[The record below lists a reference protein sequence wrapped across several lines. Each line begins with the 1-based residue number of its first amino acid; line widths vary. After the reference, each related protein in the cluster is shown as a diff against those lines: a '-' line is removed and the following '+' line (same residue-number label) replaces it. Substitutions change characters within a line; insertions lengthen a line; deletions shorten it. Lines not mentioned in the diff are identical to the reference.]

1 MLAFLGE
8 LLLELIAWIYAK
20 LSQPGMIAE
29 DGPVSNAGKTTTA
42 PASADEL
49 KIRL

>member
-1 MLAFLGE
+1 MLAILGE
-8 LLLELIAWIYAK
+8 LLLELIAWIYSK

-29 DGPVSNAGKTTTA
+29 DGRESNPGKTTTA
-42 PASADEL
+42 RTSADEL